1 MGKQIDRDECTKM
14 VKLALNEINMKLS
27 SKQIDVIVNNTF
39 RETDLNGDGVIDYEE
54 YRIYCRKN
62 PRILQPFRLD
72 ITNIIY
78 DEQENRRGRRV
89 SKAKVL
95 RHWPS
100 GAQAKNK
107 MIRKIKKSVPGYM
120 KRDKIEKVRSIHCAQ
135 DIMGLEDE
143 LKHSKSKSYD
153 DEHMRPKKVSLG
165 HSNTESTES
174 ESATDEEDTKYDA
187 STPRAM
193 KFAMSADCADRKR
206 KKKEKNKK

>member
-1 MGKQIDRDECTKM
+1 
-14 VKLALNEINMKLS
+14 
-27 SKQIDVIVNNTF
+27 
-39 RETDLNGDGVIDYEE
+39 
-54 YRIYCRKN
+54 
-62 PRILQPFRLD
+62 
-72 ITNIIY
+72 
-78 DEQENRRGRRV
+78 
-89 SKAKVL
+89 
-95 RHWPS
+95 
-100 GAQAKNK
+100 
-107 MIRKIKKSVPGYM
+107 M

-206 KKKEKNKK
+206 KKKEKNKKNAEDLSTLGLNTSKPRTPPVTKEKPKIKQSDLDAINRLLN